1 MKLWVFGHSSCLS
14 FNFAP
19 ESLAWDDSVRCHL
32 PEDSLIFYFSRDSHH
47 NASPDSFFW
56 LDCILNSG
64 CQNNDPDMHPNAQ
77 GHMRL
82 ADIILGNSV
91 GLDLPLNIIYNQ
103 QQLSTALTRRIHDHK
118 V

>member
-1 MKLWVFGHSSCLS
+1 
-14 FNFAP
+14 
-19 ESLAWDDSVRCHL
+19 
-32 PEDSLIFYFSRDSHH
+32 
-47 NASPDSFFW
+47 
-56 LDCILNSG
+56 
-64 CQNNDPDMHPNAQ
+64 MHPNAQ